1 MPVFS
6 SETEVGTRVFIM
18 KLTIFSRLV
27 IGYTAI
33 FMMIIIVNIS
43 VTAQFKKVGAV
54 TDSIIH
60 INNRMSTHNKKLMD
74 LLLTMVS
81 YEKKF
86 ILLKDD
92 TIYDHFLRAK
102 NDFDQSF
109 KDLLTVADSWEVE
122 KLLDDINQ
130 AYQRYQGLFDK
141 EVDSLK
147 AGKRYPQEW
156 YTLEKENSTAAIMEG
171 LRELRTYIENST
183 YAKLKNLEQ
192 ADIAA
197 RKVVLAVTALSV
209 IFGIVLSVFITRGIT
224 KPLSIMRKKT
234 REIARGNYESDLNL
248 TSPPEIGEL
257 VQDFN
262 FMCNKLKEMDRLK
275 SDFFSLMSHEL
286 RTPLT
291 SIKEGTN
298 LLLEGV
304 GGDTNEKQKR
314 LLRIITAESNRLL
327 ELINS
332 ILDLSKM
339 EGGMMTYNF
348 VKSDVVP
355 LINRTV
361 VEIEP
366 LAKAKN
372 ITTEL
377 DIGKTLPSVKIDVER
392 ILQVLR
398 NLIGNAVKFT
408 PYGGRIRIT
417 ARLHNGSLEVSI
429 ADEGP
434 GIPKE
439 LLNSIF
445 DKFQS
450 YRNRKGT
457 GLGLA
462 IVKNIIINHG
472 GKVWAESTPG
482 QGSTFFFVLPV

>member
-1 MPVFS
+1 
-6 SETEVGTRVFIM
+6 
-18 KLTIFSRLV
+18 
-27 IGYTAI
+27 
-33 FMMIIIVNIS
+33 
-43 VTAQFKKVGAV
+43 
-54 TDSIIH
+54 
-60 INNRMSTHNKKLMD
+60 
-74 LLLTMVS
+74 
-81 YEKKF
+81 
-86 ILLKDD
+86 
-92 TIYDHFLRAK
+92 
-102 NDFDQSF
+102 
-109 KDLLTVADSWEVE
+109 
-122 KLLDDINQ
+122 
-130 AYQRYQGLFDK
+130 
-141 EVDSLK
+141 
-147 AGKRYPQEW
+147 
-156 YTLEKENSTAAIMEG
+156 MEG

-472 GKVWAESTPG
+472 GKVWVESTPG
-482 QGSTFFFVLPV
+482 QGSTFFFVLPA